1 MWRGERRLF
10 NDLDVTVHSGRI
22 LHLRGANGFGKTTL
36 LRILSGLLSPEEG
49 SLTLDGKPFPSAHAR
64 AQATVGYLGH
74 VDGLKL
80 DLSAI
85 ENLRFA
91 MRIGGLVGGTVSGT
105 VGGTISSTTEH
116 AVDGTVEHTNAKS
129 ETHLDPETLMTRV
142 GLEGQI
148 DVLTRHLSAG
158 QRRRLALA
166 RLIGGGHRLWL
177 LDEPFTTL
185 DESGVNLLLALM
197 GEAIADGIGIVL
209 SSHQPVAVDEQHLDV
224 LDLGR
229 AAESAHSASSPAHRC
244 GPREANNEAMKQ

>member
-1 MWRGERRLF
+1 MRSKLPPLLTARGLTMWRGERRLF

-49 SLTLDGKPFPSAHAR
+49 SLTLDDKPFPSAHAR
-64 AQATVGYLGH
+64 SRATVGYLGH

-80 DLSAI
+80 DLTAI

-91 MRIGGLVGGTVSGT
+91 MRIGG
-105 VGGTISSTTEH
+105 I
-116 AVDGTVEHTNAKS
+116 VDHTRPES
-129 ETHLDPETLMTRV
+129 EADFNPETLLARV
-142 GLEGQI
+142 GLQGQI

-185 DESGVNLLLALM
+185 DDSGVNLLLQLM
-197 GEAIADGIGIVL
+197 GEAIANGIGVVL

-229 AAESAHSASSPAHRC
+229 AAEPAHSAGSPRPPFQAARS
-244 GPREANNEAMKQ
+244 EQ

>member
-10 NDLDVTVHSGRI
+10 NGLNVDVHSGRI

-49 SLTLDGKPFPSAHAR
+49 SLTLDDKPFPSAHAR

-91 MRIGGLVGGTVSGT
+91 MRIGGIV
-105 VGGTISSTTEH
+105 EH
-116 AVDGTVEHTNAKS
+116 AAAERKDRLSA
-129 ETHLDPETLMTRV
+129 DMLMARV
-142 GLEGQI
+142 GLQGQV

-158 QRRRLALA
+158 QRRRLGIA
-166 RLIGGGHRLWL
+166 RLIGGRHRLWL

-185 DESGVNLLLALM
+185 DDAGVKLLLDIL
-197 GEAIADGIGIVL
+197 GEAIASDIAVVL
-209 SSHQPVAVDEQHLDV
+209 SSHQPVAVDAALLDV

-229 AAESAHSASSPAHRC
+229 SAQSACSDSSQSPLARS
-244 GPREANNEAMKQ
+244 EQ

>member
-49 SLTLDGKPFPSAHAR
+49 SLTLDDQPFPSAHAR
-64 AQATVGYLGH
+64 ARATVGYLGH

-80 DLSAI
+80 DLRAI

-91 MRIGGLVGGTVSGT
+91 MRIGG
-105 VGGTISSTTEH
+105 I
-116 AVDGTVEHTNAKS
+116 VERPNPES
-129 ETHLDPETLMTRV
+129 EADINPETLMRRV
-142 GLEGQI
+142 GLQGQI

-158 QRRRLALA
+158 QRRRLAIA
-166 RLIGGGHRLWL
+166 RLIGGRHRLWL

-185 DESGVNLLLALM
+185 DDSGVNLLLQLM
-197 GEAIADGIGIVL
+197 GEAITNGLGVVL

-229 AAESAHSASSPAHRC
+229 AAQSARSGSPPTQA
-244 GPREANNEAMKQ
+244 PRSER